1 MAKPKW
7 LEPLEQTGH
16 FWMGFGARLLYLD
29 LLYWRREAVK
39 QWPPATDR
47 LPILDIRPTARSDSF
62 VGYTRKWSVPNAAT
76 DRAPTLYCSL
86 ERAEDTLRDLH
97 WMIVGAT
104 CAELVRWPVVGLLI
118 WKLA

>member
-1 MAKPKW
+1 MPKPAW

-39 QWPPATDR
+39 QWPPATDV
-47 LPILDIRPTARSDSF
+47 LPIMRIKTKDPAQGTYSAHRDDGTAFGAS
-62 VGYTRKWSVPNAAT
+62 
-76 DRAPTLYCSL
+76 YCSL
-86 ERAEDTLRDLH
+86 ARAEDTLRDLH

-104 CAELVRWPVVGLLI
+104 CAELVRWPVVGFLI
-118 WKLA
+118 WRFA